1 MVTNKEYVLRV
12 LEMSR
17 GDDLARA
24 QMTAK
29 RGVPLDKEYGQSGQT
44 LRQIIEGYMEHNHVK
59 HDGETYAWVKSL

>member
-1 MVTNKEYVLRV
+1 MVTNKEYVLQV

-29 RGVPLDKEYGQSGQT
+29 RGVPLDKEYGHSGQT
-44 LRQIIEGYMEHNHVK
+44 LRQIIEGYMEDK
-59 HDGETYAWVKSL
+59 RIHDEAIAWVRSL